1 MLHEALRSQQVKID
15 GNTYGKREWDICH
28 EKGTTTPTFLV
39 VGCQRCGTT
48 WVDAA
53 LREHPQIYLP
63 AKKQS
68 YFFDGHYERGIAW
81 YLANFEEAEPRHLAI
96 GEVATGYCLPH
107 AVPRLARHLP
117 QIRLIMTMR
126 NPVERVYSGY
136 VSSKSEHAWRS
147 FDEYMAQH
155 ALALER
161 GHYAEQVEA
170 LFSHYDRSRVLLLF
184 YDDLV
189 SNDAAY
195 LREIHAFI
203 GVDENVRCNQL
214 GKMRN
219 SATLPRLRYYANRAG
234 LRSILRAL
242 SRSPLGDLVRRAKS
256 HWSPPRPRAMEP
268 GVRERLI
275 EYYRPWNARLAGLTG
290 RDLSGWDH

>member
-1 MLHEALRSQQVKID
+1 
-15 GNTYGKREWDICH
+15 
-28 EKGTTTPTFLV
+28 
-39 VGCQRCGTT
+39 
-48 WVDAA
+48 
-53 LREHPQIYLP
+53 
-63 AKKQS
+63 
-68 YFFDGHYERGIAW
+68 
-81 YLANFEEAEPRHLAI
+81 LANFEGAEPRHLAI

-117 QIRLIMTMR
+117 QARLIMTMR

-136 VSSKSEHAWRS
+136 VSSKSEQAWRS
-147 FDEYMAQH
+147 FDDYITQH
-155 ALALER
+155 SSALER

-170 LFSHYDRSRVLLLF
+170 LFTYFDRARVLLLF

-189 SNDAAY
+189 ANDAAY
-195 LREIHAFI
+195 LRAIHSFI
-203 GVDENVRCNQL
+203 GVDENLPCSQL

-234 LRSILRAL
+234 LRSFLRTM
-242 SRSPLGDLVRRAKS
+242 SRSPLGDVVRRIKMN
-256 HWSPPRPRAMEP
+256 WSPPRARAMEP

-275 EYYRPWNARLAGLTG
+275 EYYRPWNARLAALTG